1 MKRKPTGT
9 IVAYQPDL
17 FGGAGIQRPALT
29 DNRTTELRQAR
40 LEMMANGASTIFD
53 AIQDQEERGNQ

>member
-29 DNRTTELRQAR
+29 DNRAAELRQAKR
-40 LEMMANGASTIFD
+40 EMQDNGASTIFD
-53 AIQDQEERGNQ
+53 AIHHQEERGNQ